1 MTVVDASPAEAKG
14 RRLKPLNR
22 PRPVELE
29 ADDTGRPLAVHLS
42 GRRIAVESVV
52 ESWRIDDEWWRDK
65 PLSRLYQR
73 LVLEDGRVV
82 DVYRDLAGGK
92 WFKQAYG

>member
-1 MTVVDASPAEAKG
+1 MSIAAGAAEK
-14 RRLKPLNR
+14 LSPLNR
-22 PRPVELE
+22 PRQVKVE
-29 ADDTGRPLAVHLS
+29 ADEAGQPLAVHLS
-42 GRRIAVESVV
+42 DRRIAVESVV

-82 DVYRDLAGGK
+82 DVYRDLADGK